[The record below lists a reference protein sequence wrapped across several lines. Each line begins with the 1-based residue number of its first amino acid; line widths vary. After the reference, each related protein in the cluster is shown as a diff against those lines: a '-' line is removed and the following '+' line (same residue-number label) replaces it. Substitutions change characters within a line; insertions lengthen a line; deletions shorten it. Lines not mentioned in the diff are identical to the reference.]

1 MNFNLYKLLNYH
13 RKNSILRSVNL
24 TNKYE
29 GAHFRIVEI
38 EPYDQTGVN
47 CLDSTPTRYDKAIN
61 TIEKALHRLELRMIK
76 NNKGSH
82 QKNIYRLCIYSNEY
96 EPFEFIFDPVNM
108 KEF

>member
-13 RKNSILRSVNL
+13 RKNSILRSVNI

-82 QKNIYRLCIYSNEY
+82 QKIYIVYASIRI
-96 EPFEFIFDPVNM
+96 NM
-108 KEF
+108 NPLNLFLIL